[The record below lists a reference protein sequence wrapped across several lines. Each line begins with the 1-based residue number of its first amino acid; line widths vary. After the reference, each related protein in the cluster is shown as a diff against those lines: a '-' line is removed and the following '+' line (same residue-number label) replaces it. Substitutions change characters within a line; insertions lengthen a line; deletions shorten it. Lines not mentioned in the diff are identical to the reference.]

1 MTTVSISVFVLG
13 AVLVL
18 AVAVFVAAPLFRPA
32 PPTEPEALPGAREK
46 WERQKRE
53 ALSSIKEVEVDHQ
66 MGKISDED
74 LGTMRAKFE
83 NEALEA
89 MAALEK
95 EEGKA

>member
-32 PPTEPEALPGAREK
+32 LPIEPEALPGAREK

-53 ALSSIKEVEVDHQ
+53 ALVSIKEVEVDHQ

-74 LGTMRAKFE
+74 LVAMRGKFE

-95 EEGKA
+95 EDKA

>member
-18 AVAVFVAAPLFRPA
+18 AVAVFVAAPLFRPVV
-32 PPTEPEALPGAREK
+32 PMEPELLPGEREK
-46 WERQKRE
+46 WERQKRRAIE
-53 ALSSIKEVEVDHQ
+53 NIREVEVDHQ

-74 LGTMRAKFE
+74 LGTMRGKFE

-95 EEGKA
+95 EEKA